1 MGAAMSAEGSS
12 EIVTTNI
19 TMVSTNGRTFT
30 ALRGGITMTPDQALV
45 HAAWLVAMAEPFAE
59 HSFAEVLEAVRN
71 T

>member
-1 MGAAMSAEGSS
+1 MSAQGAT
-12 EIVTTNI
+12 EIDTTNI
-19 TMVSTNGRTFT
+19 GMVSTHGRDFK

-45 HAAWLVAMAEPFAE
+45 HAAWLVALAEPFAE